1 MAVFCRFIVANGFAI
16 HCNDARNSGSY
27 FSRAGSPLNRRSTMT
42 DPDKPLDSYDDV
54 ARRSRDAGI
63 ADEAA
68 AYVGAIDGDDAE
80 APASAEG
87 AADESEAHPS

>member
-1 MAVFCRFIVANGFAI
+1 
-16 HCNDARNSGSY
+16 
-27 FSRAGSPLNRRSTMT
+27 MT
-42 DPDKPLDSYDDV
+42 NPDKPLDAYDYV

-68 AYVGAIDGDDAE
+68 AYVGAIDGDDPE
-80 APASAEG
+80 APASDEG

>member
-1 MAVFCRFIVANGFAI
+1 
-16 HCNDARNSGSY
+16 
-27 FSRAGSPLNRRSTMT
+27 MT
-42 DPDKPLDSYDDV
+42 NPDKPLDAYDDI

-68 AYVGAIDGDDAE
+68 AYAGAIDGDDAE

-87 AADESEAHPS
+87 PADESEAHPS